1 MSQYLITIQDNQAG
15 VSFIEFVKN
24 LNFVVNVEALQ
35 VQEHSSLKLKQIPL
49 PKKNGNFKELFGIWK
64 DYPVTIEQIRTKA
77 WPRKEL

>member
-24 LNFVVNVEALQ
+24 LNFVVNVEVLQ
-35 VQEHSSLKLKQIPL
+35 IRDQQVLRFKQIPL
-49 PKKNGNFKELFGIWK
+49 PKKNGDFMELFGIWK
-64 DYPVTIEQIRTKA
+64 DYPVTLEQIRTIA